1 MGPRL
6 SNVSRRLINWFVYN
20 FWFAFFPLTA
30 SVTLH
35 YLGGKALRGA
45 LVSSPEI
52 LFFVIMTGATAL
64 GNLSE
69 SESIRA
75 VGWGLW
81 VMVLRALLLCGA
93 ISATFLYGILL
104 YESIIGPSSPE
115 IRERLL
121 TLSVPMAIMF
131 FVLGIAVEIAIGR
144 AEDRR
149 VP

>member
-1 MGPRL
+1 MPTGL

-104 YESIIGPSSPE
+104 YPKGHNNMRALLDQLRKRYES
-115 IRERLL
+115 
-121 TLSVPMAIMF
+121 
-131 FVLGIAVEIAIGR
+131 
-144 AEDRR
+144 DC
-149 VP
+149 